1 MSTFMWNKVTVKEV
15 KKLLQ
20 DGSTGCVQIYET
32 SATNPVDALD
42 QQTTGN
48 FFGLEADAAPQSPAC
63 RLPMMFTA
71 VAKPAQYPE
80 AQASGLRWQSAVG
93 S

>member
-1 MSTFMWNKVTVKEV
+1 MSTFMWNKITAKEV

-20 DGSTGCVQIYET
+20 DGSTDCVQIYET

-48 FFGLEADAAPQSPAC
+48 FFGLEAGASSQSPAP
-63 RLPMMFTA
+63 RLPMLFTA
-71 VAKPAQYPE
+71 VTKPAQYSE

-93 S
+93 N